1 MTLKQKSDGIY
12 LDDSF
17 DDVMFDSLI
26 FDCDGVLIDIT
37 KSYDQTIITTTK
49 YILETLA
56 KITDSIDIDFKI
68 IDGFKSTGGF
78 NDEVDLT
85 YAAILSIIA
94 AKKLKKDQT
103 EFIFNVIKN
112 SDSTGIKS
120 VENFLKKQIDISEI
134 IDGFK
139 STGGFND
146 EVDLTYASILSII
159 AAKKLKKDQT
169 EFIFNVIK
177 NSDSTGIKS
186 VEIFLKKQTDISV
199 IIDQLSYPG
208 SHKENILYQTFD
220 QLFYGPELY
229 SKLFQNPSK
238 FSEPGLIEN
247 DDVIFNDNLS
257 EKLQKKFGKQI
268 SMVTGRGKESVRY
281 SLKHLLEKF
290 DLTNS
295 AFLEDESR
303 DLAKPNPQALI
314 NSISGMNSK
323 SCLYVGD
330 SMEDFLM
337 AKKSTILGYK
347 TTFCGIIGT
356 SKNPQEKLKLFEQ
369 NEAILVLDSIELLPK
384 VLNLE

>member
-1 MTLKQKSDGIY
+1 MTLIQKSKDIY
-12 LDDSF
+12 VDDSF
-17 DDVMFDSLI
+17 NSILPNIDSII

-37 KSYDQTIITTTK
+37 KSYDQTIIITTK

-56 KITDSIDIDFKI
+56 KITDSIDVNFKI

-120 VENFLKKQIDISEI
+120 VE
-134 IDGFK
+134 
-139 STGGFND
+139 T
-146 EVDLTYASILSII
+146 
-159 AAKKLKKDQT
+159 
-169 EFIFNVIK
+169 
-177 NSDSTGIKS
+177 
-186 VEIFLKKQTDISV
+186 FLKKQTDISV

-229 SKLFQNPSK
+229 LKLFQNPSK
-238 FSEPGLIEN
+238 FSKPGLIEN

-268 SMVTGRGKESVRY
+268 SMVTGRGKESVSY

-290 DLTNS
+290 DLKNS
-295 AFLEDESR
+295 VFLEDESR
-303 DLAKPNPQALI
+303 ELAKPNPQALI
-314 NSISGMNSK
+314 NSISGMNSQ
-323 SCLYVGD
+323 SCLYIGD

-337 AKKSTILGYK
+337 AKKSTILGHK

-356 SKNPQEKLKLFEQ
+356 SKNPQEKLKLFQQ
-369 NEAILVLDSIELLPK
+369 NEAILVLDSINLLPK